1 MASADRAT
9 ESEECLV
16 SLYRPSTILPIT
28 KHRDSLLYLVENYP
42 VTIVVGQ
49 TGSGKTTQL
58 PQYLHQA
65 GWTEEGKIIACTQ
78 PRRVAATTVATRV
91 AEEMGVRLG
100 EEVAWAPLCYYGF
113 LPPSPPY
120 FLTCGAFWRR
130 VWLINKTCII
140 SSFVS
145 TGRIFNS
152 FRRYDF
158 STNTYKVHD
167 RRNVAPRG
175 ACGPAAIQVFSR
187 HDRRSARA

>member
-1 MASADRAT
+1 MRLKFRRRHINFSKISLNVTYFDTTTISRSESPTFPNSQMASADRAT

-16 SLYRPSTILPIT
+16 SLYRPSTVLPIT
-28 KHRDSLLYLVENYP
+28 RHRDALLYLVENYP

-100 EEVAWAPLCYYGF
+100 EEVAWAPLCYCDF
-113 LPPSPPY
+113 LPPSSPY
-120 FLTCGAFWRR
+120 FFHLWNLLAQ
-130 VWLINKTCII
+130 
-140 SSFVS
+140 S
-145 TGRIFNS
+145 
-152 FRRYDF
+152 
-158 STNTYKVHD
+158 
-167 RRNVAPRG
+167 VA
-175 ACGPAAIQVFSR
+175 
-187 HDRRSARA
+187 D